1 MSGPH
6 NVRISLQNMSCAS
19 CVGRVERGLS
29 GLPGVSDVR
38 VNLASETAQ
47 AQIDGPE
54 RISDIVEK
62 LEEIGYPVRTQSVR
76 LNVASMSCASCV
88 GRVDKALAAM
98 TGVLDVNVNLAS
110 ETATVTYL
118 EGAVVVADLL
128 KAAVDAGYPA
138 TLPQDSAPEDTSAR
152 KDEEARRLARR
163 TAMAAALALPV
174 FLLEM
179 GAHLIPGMH
188 GLIGETIGH
197 RASWLIQ
204 FGLTTVVLFWPGRS
218 FYTLGFPALLKG
230 APDMNSLVAV
240 GTSAAYLYSLVALFA
255 PALLPEGSRA
265 VYFEAAAVIV
275 VLILLGRWLEAR
287 AKGRT
292 GAAIQK
298 LLGLQAKTARVVVGG
313 EPQDVAIERITAGDI
328 LLVRPGERIAV
339 DGEVTEGSARVDES
353 MITGEP
359 VPVAKSVGDPVTGGT
374 VNGSGA
380 FRFRATRVGADTT
393 LARIIRMVEEA
404 QGAKLPIQGLVDR
417 ITLWFVPAVMAFAA
431 LTVLV
436 WLLAGPSP
444 ALSFAMVA
452 GVSVL
457 IIACPCAMGLATPTS
472 IMVGTGRAAEMGVL
486 FRKGDALQQL
496 STVDVVRSEEHTSEL
511 QSL

>member
-138 TLPQDSAPEDTSAR
+138 TLPQDSAREDTSAR

-174 FLLEM
+174 FLL
-179 GAHLIPGMH
+179 
-188 GLIGETIGH
+188 
-197 RASWLIQ
+197 
-204 FGLTTVVLFWPGRS
+204 
-218 FYTLGFPALLKG
+218 
-230 APDMNSLVAV
+230 
-240 GTSAAYLYSLVALFA
+240 
-255 PALLPEGSRA
+255 
-265 VYFEAAAVIV
+265 
-275 VLILLGRWLEAR
+275 
-287 AKGRT
+287 
-292 GAAIQK
+292 
-298 LLGLQAKTARVVVGG
+298 
-313 EPQDVAIERITAGDI
+313 
-328 LLVRPGERIAV
+328 
-339 DGEVTEGSARVDES
+339 
-353 MITGEP
+353 
-359 VPVAKSVGDPVTGGT
+359 
-374 VNGSGA
+374 
-380 FRFRATRVGADTT
+380 
-393 LARIIRMVEEA
+393 
-404 QGAKLPIQGLVDR
+404 
-417 ITLWFVPAVMAFAA
+417 
-431 LTVLV
+431 
-436 WLLAGPSP
+436 
-444 ALSFAMVA
+444 
-452 GVSVL
+452 
-457 IIACPCAMGLATPTS
+457 
-472 IMVGTGRAAEMGVL
+472 
-486 FRKGDALQQL
+486 
-496 STVDVVRSEEHTSEL
+496 
-511 QSL
+511 